1 MSRKLYAVLL
11 MFLHR
16 LLSADAQKGMLVA
29 HCDSRDNAFACK
41 VLLDMGSM
49 HVSLALP
56 CWGCMGRE
64 QKSGV
69 KSRHRSKEWDTLQKP
84 NSLAPSSQSL
94 HLCGPSN
101 FQLSCHMPHGWIMA
115 GVPQKASLSAR
126 PALGDHSSAK
136 KCQSGV
142 LFS

>member
-1 MSRKLYAVLL
+1 MSRRLYAVLL

-84 NSLAPSSQSL
+84 LLGPFISIPASVWAFQFPAELSHATWLNYGRSATKSQFV
-94 HLCGPSN
+94 C
-101 FQLSCHMPHGWIMA
+101 Q
-115 GVPQKASLSAR
+115 ASTWRS
-126 PALGDHSSAK
+126 
-136 KCQSGV
+136 
-142 LFS
+142 